1 MRQASVRTKNGTLSV
16 DSKQPILVEGAGS
29 PRSKR
34 RVFGTGGIF
43 EKKGSRFLYISY
55 RDVNGKL
62 CQESTKSES
71 LMVAENLLRDRLG
84 KVEQGLPVAEMKK
97 LKYEDIRKTLI
108 LDYRT
113 RGVKM
118 LEEDNDGNPYVWG
131 FEHLD
136 SFFEN
141 RPVRTIT
148 TNLLYEFI
156 EKRQSEGAKNAT
168 INRNLSLLRRMM
180 SLARREGKL
189 VQAPYFPML
198 KEDNVRK
205 GFLTPAQF
213 IKLRDTM
220 PEHLHPLVTF
230 LYFTGCRIG
239 AALAITWSQ
248 LEFEKG
254 RFQLRIEGN
263 QTKNDEPILLPL
275 PLELNEILKKL
286 PRKGRVF
293 DARNLRK
300 SFQAACVKVGLGVE
314 TGPKVWQ
321 YKGLLLHDFR
331 RSGVRNLIRSGV
343 PRRIAMK
350 ISGHLTEST
359 FERYNIVDSTD
370 LHEAMAKV
378 EKYFDGNVMA
388 VEENQQQGSQQ
399 VVSFQ
404 SKPR

>member
-1 MRQASVRTKNGTLSV
+1 MRQAGAKAEGSAPRL
-16 DSKQPILVEGAGS
+16 DSKNSAAIENAGRLGA
-29 PRSKR
+29 KR
-34 RVFGTGGIF
+34 RVFGTGGVF
-43 EKKGSRFLYISY
+43 EKNGSRFLYISY

-62 CQESTKSES
+62 RQESTKSES
-71 LMVAENLLRDRLG
+71 RMVAERFLRDRLA

-108 LDYRT
+108 MDYRT

-118 LEEDNDGNPYVWG
+118 LEEDADGSPYVWG

-136 SFFEN
+136 PFFKN
-141 RPVRTIT
+141 RLVRTIT
-148 TNLLYEFI
+148 TDVLYQFI
-156 EKRQSEGAKNAT
+156 EKRQMEGAMNAT

-180 SLARREGKL
+180 NLARREGKS
-189 VQAPYFPML
+189 VQFPYFPML
-198 KEDNVRK
+198 KENNVRK
-205 GFLTPAQF
+205 GFITPVQF
-213 IKLRDTM
+213 IKLRDAI
-220 PEHLHPLVTF
+220 PEHLRPLVTF

-248 LEFEKG
+248 IEFENG

-263 QTKNDEPILLPL
+263 QTKNEEPLLLPL
-275 PLELNEILKKL
+275 PLELNEVLEKMPHEGKL
-286 PRKGRVF
+286 F

-300 SFQAACVKVGLGVE
+300 SFQAACVKVGLGVK
-314 TGPKVWQ
+314 TGPEDWQ
-321 YKGLLLHDFR
+321 YKGLLIHDFR
-331 RSGVRNLIRSGV
+331 RSGVRNLVRSGV

-378 EKYFDGNVMA
+378 EKHIDGKLMA
-388 VEENQQQGSQQ
+388 VDGSR
-399 VVSFQ
+399 V
-404 SKPR
+404 PTDH

>member
-1 MRQASVRTKNGTLSV
+1 
-16 DSKQPILVEGAGS
+16 
-29 PRSKR
+29 
-34 RVFGTGGIF
+34 
-43 EKKGSRFLYISY
+43 
-55 RDVNGKL
+55 
-62 CQESTKSES
+62 
-71 LMVAENLLRDRLG
+71 MVAENLLRDRLG

-118 LEEDNDGNPYVWG
+118 LEKDNDGNPYVWG

-136 SFFEN
+136 SFFKN
-141 RPVRTIT
+141 RPARMIT

-156 EKRQSEGAKNAT
+156 EKRQNAGAKNAT

-189 VQAPYFPML
+189 ALAPYFPML

-205 GFLTPAQF
+205 GFLTPSQF
-213 IKLRDTM
+213 IELRDAM
-220 PEHLHPLVTF
+220 PEHLRALVTF

-248 LEFEKG
+248 IEFEKG

-263 QTKNDEPILLPL
+263 QTKNEEPILLPL

-286 PRKGRVF
+286 PREGKVF

-300 SFQAACVKVGLGVE
+300 SFQASCVQVGLGVK

-321 YKGLLLHDFR
+321 YKGLFLHDFR

-378 EKYFDGNVMA
+378 EKYIDGNLM
-388 VEENQQQGSQQ
+388 EIDENQPPVIKQLL
-399 VVSFQ
+399 
-404 SKPR
+404 

>member
-1 MRQASVRTKNGTLSV
+1 MRQASVRTKDPTLSV
-16 DSKQPILVEGAGS
+16 PSKQPVLVEGGS
-29 PRSKR
+29 SLRRKR

-118 LEEDNDGNPYVWG
+118 LEEDEEGNPYVWG

-136 SFFEN
+136 SFFKN
-141 RPVRTIT
+141 RAVRTIT

-156 EKRQSEGAKNAT
+156 EKRQREGAKSAT

-180 SLARREGKL
+180 SLARRERKL
-189 VQAPYFPML
+189 AQTPYFPML
-198 KEDNVRK
+198 KEGNVRK

-220 PEHLHPLVTF
+220 PEHLRPLVTF

-248 LEFEKG
+248 IEFENG

-263 QTKNDEPILLPL
+263 QTKNEEPILLPL

-286 PRKGRVF
+286 AGKGRVF

-300 SFQAACVKVGLGVE
+300 SFQAACVKVGLGVK

-321 YKGLLLHDFR
+321 YKGVLLHDFR

-378 EKYFDGNVMA
+378 EKYFDGNLMA
-388 VEENQQQGSQQ
+388 VEQNQQQGSQQ
-399 VVSFQ
+399 VFS
-404 SKPR
+404 S